1 MRAVWAEFGATVRAV
16 SGWSSYFSTAGE
28 SCWLNLFDIQLVRYT
43 GKVIYPAVRTTAST
57 HRLNDSTPHDN
68 RRASSL
74 GHTPFALIAA
84 QPSAPAPPHVCR
96 EQAKHPYIAYRTHSA
111 RAGPLPVPEHAR
123 TPVSP
128 LARRRRPQVLSTR
141 FRSGLATPGESGD
154 DCWLYQ
160 YVLVEIV
167 AMVP

>member
-1 MRAVWAEFGATVRAV
+1 MALQCGAV

-28 SCWLNLFDIQLVRYT
+28 SCWLNLFDIQLVRFT
-43 GKVIYPAVRTTAST
+43 GKVIYPTVRTTAST